1 MVSPA
6 QSTESTTVAVTDGMA
21 KTVTVLFAELLTQ
34 PFEVTVTEYTPE
46 LLTVVFAMLTIG
58 PLFVNPF
65 GPLHVNVAFGAL
77 EAAVS

>member
-6 QSTESTTVAVTDGMA
+6 QSTESATVAVTAGMA
-21 KTVTVLFAELLTQ
+21 LTVTVLFLELLTQ
-34 PFEVTVTEYTPE
+34 PFDVTVTEYTPE

-58 PLFVNPF
+58 PLLVNPL
-65 GPLHVNVAFGAL
+65 GPLQVNVAFGAL